1 MNNEQNQQDTAEST
15 SEEQARIQHPA
26 SGTDSIG
33 QTLWREG
40 RGRMNDDRNAPI
52 GSIYEQMGMPEIDE
66 DGDESSVWE
75 ETVGSSEPFD
85 LDKLSDNQVVLMAE
99 QGRGGSTVLARAER
113 IKNSERQLQSIHSST
128 RRHATEIES
137 IKKQLD
143 TTSGEDAARL
153 RVRLEHLEGLMI
165 QRSSQIDNLESQ
177 RTQSDT

>member
-1 MNNEQNQQDTAEST
+1 MNNEQNQQDAAEST
-15 SEEQARIQHPA
+15 PEERARIQHPA

-40 RGRMNDDRNAPI
+40 RGRMNDDHNAPI

-66 DGDESSVWE
+66 DDESSAWE

-99 QGRGGSTVLARAER
+99 QGRGGSVVSARAER
-113 IKNSERQLQSIHSST
+113 IKNNERQLQGVHSST
-128 RRHATEIES
+128 KRHAVEIES

-165 QRSSQIDNLESQ
+165 QRSSQLDNLESQ
-177 RTQSDT
+177 RPKSDI